1 MSNTSFRF
9 KHIFLLSAHS
19 SQCHATL
26 CASLMSHHRVNN
38 KCNRVKGQR
47 WRRLIYALRIFL
59 LCNMLRVFR
68 SNHHCSWKFH
78 KFQRKT
84 PVSEC
89 FFLKMMK
96 LYRHLF
102 CMNKTYFCRNFHF
115 LVDWRHKHLKNIVDL
130 LLFYGE
136 NYYGFLGSDLRKKS
150 EKNIHFTII
159 ISIYTGHR
167 HFEVFLSFILYIL

>member
-1 MSNTSFRF
+1 MGNTFFQFR
-9 KHIFLLSAHS
+9 HTFLLSANAPQS
-19 SQCHATL
+19 HAKSCL
-26 CASLMSHHRVNN
+26 SLMSHHQVNN
-38 KCNRVKGQR
+38 KCNNSNNNKRT
-47 WRRLIYALRIFL
+47 ALKVANLCPMYFFIF
-59 LCNMLRVFR
+59 CYVF
-68 SNHHCSWKFH
+68 
-78 KFQRKT
+78 
-84 PVSEC
+84 SEATTTVLESFTKSL

-102 CMNKTYFCRNFHF
+102 SMNKTYFCWNFHF

-136 NYYGFLGSDLRKKS
+136 HYYGFLGSDLRKKS